1 MQSACRQ
8 VEFYF
13 GDKNYFKDTYLTSLA
28 NKEENRWIDFSEI
41 MQFNKMKVL
50 TASLTLDEVIA
61 ALQKRAGPRCPF
73 EMLHDGS
80 MIRRKGLQV
89 VKTLLEKKADDKA
102 SVQGKAQEN
111 DV

>member
-13 GDKNYFKDTYLTSLA
+13 SDKNYFKDTYLTSIA
-28 NKEENRWIDFSEI
+28 SKEENRWIEFSEI

-50 TASLTLDEVIA
+50 TAQLTLDQVIEG
-61 ALQKRAGPRCPF
+61 LQKRCGPNSRSSF

-80 MIRRKGLQV
+80 MIRRKGL
-89 VKTLLEKKADDKA
+89 
-102 SVQGKAQEN
+102 
-111 DV
+111 